1 MAERRKHQRFHPRGN
16 CLISHDRLVGTVI
29 DLSLGGLSFSC
40 LSSDS
45 TQSDNFP
52 SGNVEIFCPETKMR
66 VRGLAMEIIDSEKI
80 PGEFLQ
86 NFWLRKY
93 RARFDNLRKGQLALL
108 ENLIDTTTRQ
118 SP

>member
-1 MAERRKHQRFHPRGN
+1 MAERRKHQRFHLRGN

-40 LSSDS
+40 LSSDA
-45 TQSDNFP
+45 TESDKYSGGNF
-52 SGNVEIFCPETKMR
+52 EIFCTETKMR
-66 VRGLAMEIIDSEKI
+66 VRGLTMEIIDSEKI

-93 RARFDNLRKGQLALL
+93 RARFDNLQKGQLALL
-108 ENLIDTTTRQ
+108 ENLIDTAARQ